1 MTVKIVTDS
10 TSDLPVQLAQE
21 LGITVVPVYLRFG
34 EKVYRDGVD
43 ISQDEFY
50 QKLVESPVHPATSQP
65 TPADFADVYNRLSRE
80 TDEIV
85 SIQVTSKLS
94 GTYNSALQGRGL
106 AKTGCRIEVMDS
118 LSTSMGLGLIAMAAA
133 RLAEAGEGLPA
144 VTEEIRQAI
153 PSIRLLGVFDTLK
166 YLLRSGRLG
175 KAKALL
181 GSMLNVK
188 PLLTMR
194 DGELLPAGLAR
205 TRSKGIDRL
214 FDLVKNAL
222 NIQELAIVHSTTP
235 DEAGS
240 LKERVASIFDRRRIH
255 IARLGPALGVHGGPG
270 TLILALREKAS
281 AIGQE
286 AGEAEPKATQG
297 EPSKKRISLPSLH
310 IPKLSF
316 LARGYSPR

>member
-10 TSDLPVQLAQE
+10 TSDLSPQVAQE
-21 LGITVVPVYLRFG
+21 LGITVVPVYVRFG

-43 ISQDEFY
+43 ISKDELY
-50 QKLVESPVHPATSQP
+50 QKLVASPIHPATSQP
-65 TPADFADVYNRLSRE
+65 SPGDFADVYRKLAKE

-94 GTYNSALQGRGL
+94 GTYNSALQGREMAGV
-106 AKTGCRIEVMDS
+106 GCHIEVVDS
-118 LSTSMGLGLIAMAAA
+118 LSVSMGLGLITMAAA
-133 RLAEAGEGLPA
+133 RLAGSGESLPA
-144 VTEEIRQAI
+144 VMEEIRQCV
-153 PSIRLLGVFDTLK
+153 PRIRTLGVFDTLK

-181 GSMLNVK
+181 GSVLNVK

-240 LKERVASIFDRRRIH
+240 LKERIASIFDRERIH

-270 TLILALREKAS
+270 TLILALREKVS
-281 AIGQE
+281 SIRQD
-286 AGEAEPKATQG
+286 AGEGEPKAAQG
-297 EPSKKRISLPSLH
+297 EPSKKGFSLPSLH
-310 IPKLSF
+310 IPKLRFSC
-316 LARGYSPR
+316 PRLFA

>member
-10 TSDLPVQLAQE
+10 TADLPVLLAQE
-21 LGITVVPVYLRFG
+21 LGITVVPVYVRFG
-34 EKVYRDGVD
+34 QKVYRDRVD
-43 ISQDEFY
+43 ISETEFY
-50 QKLVESPVHPATSQP
+50 QKLVESPVHPTTSQP
-65 TPADFADVYNRLSRE
+65 SPADFADVYKKLSRE
-80 TDEIV
+80 ADEIV

-94 GTYNSALQGRGL
+94 GTYNSALQGREL
-106 AKTGCRIEVMDS
+106 AEMGHPIEVVDS
-118 LSTSMGLGLIAMAAA
+118 LSISMGLGLIAITAAKA
-133 RLAEAGEGLPA
+133 AMAGESLQA
-144 VTEEIRQAI
+144 VMEEIRQCI
-153 PSIRLLGVFDTLK
+153 PCIRLLGVFDTLK
-166 YLLRSGRLG
+166 YLLLGGRIG

-181 GSMLNVK
+181 GSVLNVK

-240 LKERVASIFDRRRIH
+240 LKERIASIFDRERIH

-270 TLILALREKAS
+270 ALILALMEKVS
-281 AIGQE
+281 SIRQE
-286 AGEAEPKATQG
+286 ASQSEPAKR
-297 EPSKKRISLPSLH
+297 RISLPSLH
-310 IPKLSF
+310 IPKLNCS
-316 LARGYSPR
+316 RC